1 MNFKMVSGIETH
13 VELATAT
20 KVFCGCSTKFGAAPN
35 TLCCPICTGQPGVL
49 PVLNRKALQL
59 CIRAGLALNCKINSR
74 TRFARKNY
82 FYPDLP
88 KAYQISQEA
97 LPVCQDGFIRLE
109 SGKIIRI
116 ERIHLEED
124 AGKLVHDGDKTFIDY
139 NRCGVPL
146 IEIVTRPDISSTQE
160 AREYIESLQNILRF
174 AGVSDCR
181 MQEGSLRCD
190 VNISVSVDGAE
201 GTRTEIKNLNSLSNA
216 ERAMR
221 SEYERQLAILEG
233 GGVVEQATMRF
244 DEKSGRTVAMR
255 TKESARDYR
264 YFTEPDIPDI
274 LISESDLQAERA
286 AIPELPAQ
294 RRERYV
300 SLGVSGHT
308 AALLTKYRAVCD
320 YFESCLSMGAGAKN
334 TANLIAGTVFS
345 ALPAEEDKLAFN
357 IKIPAE
363 EFATVVRYADEGRMS
378 ITAAQL
384 AISRMLE
391 SGCRASDCISAA
403 DLNKIS
409 DEQLEKLCR
418 DAIAANPAAA
428 ADYRGGK
435 QKAIGAFFGYLKHAS
450 GGRADIKQAELII
463 KRLLSE

>member
-88 KAYQISQEA
+88 KTYQISQEA

-146 IEIVTRPDISSTQE
+146 IEIVTRPDISSPQE

-300 SLGVSGHT
+300 SLGVIRPRCSQNT
-308 AALLTKYRAVCD
+308 VPCATISKAV
-320 YFESCLSMGAGAKN
+320 FQWVRERKILPTSLSARFFRHCPRRK
-334 TANLIAGTVFS
+334 TNLPST
-345 ALPAEEDKLAFN
+345 
-357 IKIPAE
+357 
-363 EFATVVRYADEGRMS
+363 
-378 ITAAQL
+378 
-384 AISRMLE
+384 
-391 SGCRASDCISAA
+391 
-403 DLNKIS
+403 
-409 DEQLEKLCR
+409 
-418 DAIAANPAAA
+418 
-428 ADYRGGK
+428 
-435 QKAIGAFFGYLKHAS
+435 LKFPQ
-450 GGRADIKQAELII
+450 RNL
-463 KRLLSE
+463 